1 MLDDCVIVHSSLSWA
16 VLDIEGKELTR
27 SSELD
32 PMMIVR
38 IEARNTKHV
47 NIIRNR
53 DKNGQRFKN

>member
-1 MLDDCVIVHSSLSWA
+1 MLDDFVIVHSSLSWA
-16 VLDIEGKELTR
+16 VLDTEGKELTR

-53 DKNGQRFKN
+53 